1 MDSKHLFMEQVLY
14 QFTHDISC
22 LKLVKKNDRFHFV
35 FQRFYEVVLFS
46 IWKQIE
52 VFVLQTIVNGKFS
65 TMRGSSK
72 YI

>member
-1 MDSKHLFMEQVLY
+1 MDPKHLFMEQVLY
-14 QFTHDISC
+14 QFTHDISR

-52 VFVLQTIVNGKFS
+52 VFVLQIIVNGKFL